1 MNIGY
6 NKGKKYNV
14 LKDTTQQLII
24 KGILAEAIEVRSTSK
39 NNKLPY
45 GYLSTV
51 VKKYA
56 TACPWL
62 RVDTIKN
69 ALKSKKNSTGCP
81 PPPPPSEC
89 QKGG

>member
-45 GYLSTV
+45 GWISVNSCEKVLGSIPLALCRHNQ
-51 VKKYA
+51 K
-56 TACPWL
+56 CPKIKEEFNWL
-62 RVDTIKN
+62 PT
-69 ALKSKKNSTGCP
+69 TT
-81 PPPPPSEC
+81 PSL
-89 QKGG
+89 